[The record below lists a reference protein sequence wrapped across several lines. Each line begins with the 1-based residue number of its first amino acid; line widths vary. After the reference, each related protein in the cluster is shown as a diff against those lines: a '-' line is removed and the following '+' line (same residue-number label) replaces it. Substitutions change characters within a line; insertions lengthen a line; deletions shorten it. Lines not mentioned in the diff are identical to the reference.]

1 MLDYNE
7 LVRTAVK
14 YCEADPHDVATVLA
28 MNGLNHRLRTA
39 REVAKEFPEFC
50 PVVDLVERTMGDCQD
65 TALVGEGLIEEYIV
79 IQHFIEEGSA
89 IAQNMCFRALLA
101 GMAGFMER
109 FKPPER
115 NSARIV
121 LRSMENDAAQIMD
134 ASAASL
140 VIMGMWF
147 SDYNS
152 FRADV
157 LREVK
162 RLKLGRQG

>member
-1 MLDYNE
+1 MLDYNA
-7 LVRTAVK
+7 LVKTAAK
-14 YCEADPHDVATVLA
+14 YCEADPHDAATVLA
-28 MNGLNHRLRTA
+28 MNGLNHRLRMA
-39 REVAKEFPEFC
+39 CEVATEFPEFN
-50 PVVDLVERTMGDCQD
+50 PVVGLMERTMRDCQD
-65 TALVGEGLIEEYIV
+65 TALVGEGLVEEYIV
-79 IQHFIEEGSA
+79 IQHYIEEGNA

-115 NSARIV
+115 NSARLV
-121 LRSMENDAAQIMD
+121 LKSMENDARQIVD

-162 RLKLGRQG
+162 RLKHGWQG